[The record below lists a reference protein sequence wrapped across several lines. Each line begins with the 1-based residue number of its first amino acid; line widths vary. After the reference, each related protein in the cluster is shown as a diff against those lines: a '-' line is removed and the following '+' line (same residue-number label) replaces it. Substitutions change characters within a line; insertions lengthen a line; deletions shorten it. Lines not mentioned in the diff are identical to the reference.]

1 MLKIE
6 TLSKDH
12 NRSEFH
18 CGVDELNQYL
28 KRIARQHL
36 NKGIS
41 RTFILVDDNKP
52 SEILGFYTLAACEV
66 LCKKLPRKY
75 SKKYPSQAPAV
86 KLARLAVAKKNQR
99 RGLGA
104 LMLVNAIERVLNVS
118 ENLGIMGFFVDAK
131 NKEAKGYYERFGF
144 IPLTDNSL
152 ELFLPIA
159 TLQKAY
165 ASIVLGQTNRD

>member
-41 RTFILVDDNKP
+41 RTFILVDDIKP

-75 SKKYPSQAPAV
+75 SKKYPPKAPAA
-86 KLARLAVAKKNQR
+86 KLARLAVLKNKQR
-99 RGLGA
+99 QGFGT
-104 LMLVNAIERVLNVS
+104 LMMVNAIERIILVS
-118 ENLGIMGFFVDAK
+118 KNLGIIGFFVDAK
-131 NKEAKGYYERFGF
+131 NEEAKGYFEQFGF
-144 IPLTDNSL
+144 IPLPENPL

-159 TLQKAY
+159 TLQQAY
-165 ASIVLGQTNRD
+165 ESIVQK

>member
-12 NRSEFH
+12 NRSEFD

-41 RTFILVDDNKP
+41 RIFILVDDNKP

-66 LCKKLPRKY
+66 SCKKQR
-75 SKKYPSQAPAV
+75 SQ
-86 KLARLAVAKKNQR
+86 KLL
-99 RGLGA
+99 
-104 LMLVNAIERVLNVS
+104 
-118 ENLGIMGFFVDAK
+118 
-131 NKEAKGYYERFGF
+131 
-144 IPLTDNSL
+144 
-152 ELFLPIA
+152 
-159 TLQKAY
+159 
-165 ASIVLGQTNRD
+165 